1 MKKSL
6 LITSFLILIP
16 FISVHSQETDSLSS
30 HSDFNG
36 YFDARIGLAFQGSLN
51 LETHVF
57 KGRNSAFL
65 LNTGI
70 SYLWNYIDWITGLDF
85 FNIGNPY
92 HVFGFP
98 TTATVLLGSLPYD
111 QRSKHLE
118 INAGLNNVL
127 EKLPNGT
134 QIWPLPRVTIGYRY
148 QNPQTGKIFRIYGGL
163 LSVGISFGL

>member
-85 FNIGNPY
+85 FSIGNPY

-111 QRSKHLE
+111 QRSKHLD
-118 INAGLNNVL
+118 INVGLINYVDTN
-127 EKLPNGT
+127 
-134 QIWPLPRVTIGYRY
+134 QIISIPRATIGYRY
-148 QNPQTGKIFRIYGGL
+148 QNPQTGKIFRIYGGF
-163 LSVGISFGL
+163 LSIGMSFNL

>member
-1 MKKSL
+1 MKKAL
-6 LITSFLILIP
+6 LITAFLILIP
-16 FISVHSQETDSLSS
+16 YVSAQGQETDSLSS

-70 SYLWNYIDWITGLDF
+70 SYMWSYIEWALFYQDS
-85 FNIGNPY
+85 Y
-92 HVFGFP
+92 SYFGFP

-118 INAGLNNVL
+118 INVGLNNLV
-127 EKLPNGT
+127 ESSPSGT
-134 QIWPLPRVTIGYRY
+134 QILPFPRATIGYRY
-148 QNPQTGKIFRIYGGL
+148 QNPQTGKIFRIYGGFFTVG
-163 LSVGISFGL
+163 LSFNL

>member
-30 HSDFNG
+30 HSDFNAF
-36 YFDARIGLAFQGSLN
+36 FDARIGLAFQGSLN

-70 SYLWNYIDWITGLDF
+70 SYMWSYIEWALFYQDS
-85 FNIGNPY
+85 Y
-92 HVFGFP
+92 SYFGFP

-111 QRSKHLE
+111 QRSKHLD
-118 INAGLNNVL
+118 INVGLINYVDTN
-127 EKLPNGT
+127 
-134 QIWPLPRVTIGYRY
+134 QIISIPRATIGYRY
-148 QNPQTGKIFRIYGGL
+148 QNPQTGKIFRIYGGF
-163 LSVGISFGL
+163 LSIGMSFNL

>member
-1 MKKSL
+1 MQKSL
-6 LITSFLILIP
+6 LIISFLILIP
-16 FISVHSQETDSLSS
+16 YVSVHGQETDSLSS

-70 SYLWNYIDWITGLDF
+70 SYMWSYIEWALFYQDS
-85 FNIGNPY
+85 Y
-92 HVFGFP
+92 SYFGFP

>member
-30 HSDFNG
+30 HSDFNAF
-36 YFDARIGLAFQGSLN
+36 FDARIGLAFQGSLN

-70 SYLWNYIDWITGLDF
+70 SYMWSYIEWALFYQDS
-85 FNIGNPY
+85 Y
-92 HVFGFP
+92 SYFGFP

-111 QRSKHLE
+111 QRSKHLD
-118 INAGLNNVL
+118 INVGLINYVDTN
-127 EKLPNGT
+127 
-134 QIWPLPRVTIGYRY
+134 QIIPFPRATIGYRY
-148 QNPQTGKIFRIYGGL
+148 QNPQTGKIFRIYAGYYT
-163 LSVGISFGL
+163 FGMRFNL

>member
-1 MKKSL
+1 MQKSL
-6 LITSFLILIP
+6 LIISFLILIP
-16 FISVHSQETDSLSS
+16 YVSVHGQEIDSLSS

-70 SYLWNYIDWITGLDF
+70 SYMWSYIEWALFYQDS
-85 FNIGNPY
+85 Y
-92 HVFGFP
+92 SYFGFP

-111 QRSKHLE
+111 QRSKHLD
-118 INAGLNNVL
+118 INVGLINYVDTN
-127 EKLPNGT
+127 
-134 QIWPLPRVTIGYRY
+134 QIISIPRATIGYRY
-148 QNPQTGKIFRIYGGL
+148 QNPQTGKIFRIYGGFFTVG
-163 LSVGISFGL
+163 LSFNL

>member
-1 MKKSL
+1 MQKSL
-6 LITSFLILIP
+6 LIISFLILIP
-16 FISVHSQETDSLSS
+16 YVSVHGQEIDSLSS

-70 SYLWNYIDWITGLDF
+70 SYMWSYIEWAISDQDS
-85 FNIGNPY
+85 Y
-92 HVFGFP
+92 SYFGFP

-111 QRSKHLE
+111 QRSKHLD
-118 INAGLNNVL
+118 INVGLINYVDTN
-127 EKLPNGT
+127 
-134 QIWPLPRVTIGYRY
+134 QIISIPRATIGYRY
-148 QNPQTGKIFRIYGGL
+148 QNPQTGKIFRVYAGYHTFGM
-163 LSVGISFGL
+163 SFNL

>member
-1 MKKSL
+1 MQKSL
-6 LITSFLILIP
+6 LIISFLILIP
-16 FISVHSQETDSLSS
+16 YVSVHGQEIDSLSS

-70 SYLWNYIDWITGLDF
+70 SYMWSYIEWALTYQDS
-85 FNIGNPY
+85 Y
-92 HVFGFP
+92 SYFGFP

-111 QRSKHLE
+111 QRSKHLD
-118 INAGLNNVL
+118 INVGLINYVD
-127 EKLPNGT
+127 T
-134 QIWPLPRVTIGYRY
+134 YQIIHLPRATIGYRY
-148 QNPQTGKIFRIYGGL
+148 QNPESGKIFRIYAGYFTFGM
-163 LSVGISFGL
+163 SFNL